1 MIFSS
6 AQMGMWVVYVPGF
19 FFFQRKLHV
28 LETVM
33 WLQTFSFSLIWF
45 KIAYKYPV
53 YKVLNSELPHYI
65 SLPMIL
71 LSINLIT
78 NSTKFKISGQLCVYN
93 LLPGKLMKSVLLFL
107 KNGFY
112 LLNYKWFSVVIA
124 CWFQVYLNYMYQYHT
139 SRDSFVNT
147 IFPYLLFVIKWEN
160 EVLKSG
166 CVNSHIETD

>member
-1 MIFSS
+1 MPIWFLVQLRWGCGLFMFQ
-6 AQMGMWVVYVPGF
+6 AF

-45 KIAYKYPV
+45 KIAYKNPV

-93 LLPGKLMKSVLLFL
+93 LLPGKLMKSVLLIL
-107 KNGFY
+107 KDGIY
-112 LLNYKWFSVVIA
+112 LLNYKWFSVVTA
-124 CWFQVYLNYMYQYHT
+124 CWFPVYFILHV
-139 SRDSFVNT
+139 S
-147 IFPYLLFVIKWEN
+147 I
-160 EVLKSG
+160 
-166 CVNSHIETD
+166 SHF

>member
-45 KIAYKYPV
+45 KIAYKYPE

-78 NSTKFKISGQLCVYN
+78 NSTKFKISGHWFVYN
-93 LLPGKLMKSVLLFL
+93 LLPGKLM
-107 KNGFY
+107 
-112 LLNYKWFSVVIA
+112 
-124 CWFQVYLNYMYQYHT
+124 
-139 SRDSFVNT
+139 
-147 IFPYLLFVIKWEN
+147 
-160 EVLKSG
+160 
-166 CVNSHIETD
+166 

>member
-1 MIFSS
+1 MPIWFLVQLRWGCGLFMFQ
-6 AQMGMWVVYVPGF
+6 AF

-78 NSTKFKISGQLCVYN
+78 NSTKFKISGHWFCLQFIAWETYVVCVTI
-93 LLPGKLMKSVLLFL
+93 PEE
-107 KNGFY
+107 
-112 LLNYKWFSVVIA
+112 WF
-124 CWFQVYLNYMYQYHT
+124 
-139 SRDSFVNT
+139 
-147 IFPYLLFVIKWEN
+147 LFVELQV
-160 EVLKSG
+160 VLCCHCMLISSLFKLHVSI
-166 CVNSHIETD
+166 SHF

>member
-78 NSTKFKISGQLCVYN
+78 NSTKFKISGHWFVYN
-93 LLPGKLMKSVLLFL
+93 LLPGKLMKSVLLIL
-107 KNGFY
+107 IEGWY
-112 LLNYKWFSVVIA
+112 
-124 CWFQVYLNYMYQYHT
+124 
-139 SRDSFVNT
+139 
-147 IFPYLLFVIKWEN
+147 LFVELQV
-160 EVLKSG
+160 VLCCHCMLISSLFKLHVSI
-166 CVNSHIETD
+166 SHF